1 MLIDF
6 ILQASVGGLC
16 EHLNVDESGALGL
29 IRLSVTL
36 AKDAGQNL
44 ITSSNGRVVPI
55 VAGSVG
61 PYGAC
66 QHDGSEY
73 HGNYVDHMTHEEL
86 MEWHQPRVR
95 ELLASGADILAC
107 ETIPAK
113 VYKLQYG
120 LKFLKGNNCSN
131 ITYSE
136 QMLHKIF

>member
-1 MLIDF
+1 
-6 ILQASVGGLC
+6 
-16 EHLNVDESGALGL
+16 
-29 IRLSVTL
+29 
-36 AKDAGQNL
+36 
-44 ITSSNGRVVPI
+44 
-55 VAGSVG
+55 
-61 PYGAC
+61 
-66 QHDGSEY
+66 
-73 HGNYVDHMTHEEL
+73 MTHEEL

-120 LKFLKGNNCSN
+120 LKVLKGNNCSN

>member
-1 MLIDF
+1 MWVDQFAYFDIMTF
-6 ILQASVGGLC
+6 LQASVGGLC
-16 EHLNVDESGALGL
+16 EHLCVDEAEALRL

-36 AKDAGQNL
+36 AKEAGQNL
-44 ITSSNGRVVPI
+44 ITSSNDRVGPI

-86 MEWHQPRVR
+86 VEWHRPRVR
-95 ELLASGADILAC
+95 ELLVSGADILAC

-113 VYKLQYG
+113 V
-120 LKFLKGNNCSN
+120 
-131 ITYSE
+131 
-136 QMLHKIF
+136 HKHQ

>member
-1 MLIDF
+1 M
-6 ILQASVGGLC
+6 QASTDGLC
-16 EHLNVDESGALGL
+16 EHLCIDGAEALRL

-36 AKDAGQNL
+36 AKDARQNL
-44 ITSSNGRVVPI
+44 IASSNDRVVPI

-73 HGNYVDHMTHEEL
+73 HGNYVDHMTREEL
-86 MEWHQPRVR
+86 MEWHRPRVR

-113 VYKLQYG
+113 VHKL
-120 LKFLKGNNCSN
+120 
-131 ITYSE
+131 
-136 QMLHKIF
+136 

>member
-1 MLIDF
+1 M
-6 ILQASVGGLC
+6 C
-16 EHLNVDESGALGL
+16 EHLCIDESEALQL

-36 AKDAGQNL
+36 AKEAGQNL
-44 ITSSNGRVVPI
+44 FTSSNDRVVPI

-73 HGNYVDHMTHEEL
+73 HGNYVDHMTREEL
-86 MEWHQPRVR
+86 MEWHRPRVG

-113 VYKLQYG
+113 VY
-120 LKFLKGNNCSN
+120 N
-131 ITYSE
+131 IFSD
-136 QMLHKIF
+136 LCHS

>member
-1 MLIDF
+1 MRYY
-6 ILQASVGGLC
+6 LQASVGGLC
-16 EHLNVDESGALGL
+16 EHLGVDKDEALRL

-36 AKDAGQNL
+36 AKEARQKFAMGP
-44 ITSSNGRVVPI
+44 SNDHDGRSTPL

-73 HGNYVDHMTHEEL
+73 HGNYVDHMTTEKL
-86 MEWHQPRVR
+86 KEWHRPRMG

-113 VYKLQYG
+113 VWLLTHLFQWSQFTS
-120 LKFLKGNNCSN
+120 L
-131 ITYSE
+131 
-136 QMLHKIF
+136 LHENAG